1 MSTENQLDSRR
12 FQRRYMI
19 DFGVTKRKLVELGQR
34 MDRCGLSETDI
45 EETFVRSRGAGGQKV
60 NKSSTCVHLRHV
72 PSGLIVKMQKSRSQ
86 GLNRYYARK
95 RLCELLENKLL
106 GKDSSEAKRL
116 SKIRKQKNRRRRKT
130 IGRNTRKEKADA
142 SETLP
147 EKGSV

>member
-1 MSTENQLDSRR
+1 
-12 FQRRYMI
+12 MI
-19 DFGVTKRKLVELGQR
+19 DFGVAERKLAELEQR
-34 MDRCGLSETDI
+34 MGKCGLSEKDL

-106 GKDSSEAKRL
+106 GKESSEAKRL
-116 SKIRKQKNRRRRKT
+116 SKIRKQKDRRRRKT
-130 IGRNTRKEKADA
+130 IGRNVIRAQSKAA
-142 SETLP
+142 ET
-147 EKGSV
+147 